1 LVIKYDL
8 PESLNVSK
16 DKLSYNLYVQ
26 KQPGT
31 DADPFSFTFLPPFG
45 TEIIKASK
53 ELDIL
58 NNMIMNTSGLSRDI
72 NYFIELR

>member
-1 LVIKYDL
+1 MAPYA
-8 PESLNVSK
+8 
-16 DKLSYNLYVQ
+16 LYVQ

-31 DADPFSFTFLPPFG
+31 DADSFSFTFNAPFG

-53 ELDIL
+53 GLDIL
-58 NNMIMNTSGLSRDI
+58 NNGIANTSDLRRDI